1 MRSLGFSTARLSAVI
16 GLAALAVAAPT
27 VLVNAQQPQRPTS
40 GPEANPLDQSKALM
54 AKTKQSP
61 SLKPHATP
69 LTVTP
74 REKIPL
80 DKIKVP
86 AGFKVE
92 LWAHGIPG
100 ARMMR
105 RGDKGTVFVGSRVI
119 GKVYAVT
126 DKGSERSVKVIA
138 EGQKQPNGLAF
149 HDGTLYVITIDKALR
164 FDGIEDKLDNP
175 QPTDVSDKFNLPELT
190 HHNWKFAGIGPDKK
204 IYIAI
209 GSPCNLCEINT
220 GLHGQIRRQ
229 NLDGSNI
236 EIVARGV
243 RNSVGFDWHPQTKE
257 LWFTDNGPDWVG
269 NFGPEDELNRVSKDA
284 EGAFYGFPY
293 CHAQGVAD
301 FRVKRPGA
309 CVGVTMPA
317 TTMGPHAGALGIR
330 FYTGSMFPAAYRN
343 TAFIARRGSWNREQ
357 KFGYDVVQA
366 TVNGGKATLTPF
378 MTGFLDTASNSFSG
392 RPVDVQP
399 LPDGSLL
406 VSDEQNGAIYRVTY
420 GSAKTASGK

>member
-1 MRSLGFSTARLSAVI
+1 MRSTGLTARLSATI
-16 GLAALAVAAPT
+16 GLAAVAVAAPLAW
-27 VLVNAQQPQRPTS
+27 VDAQQARPTS
-40 GPEANPLDQSKALM
+40 GPEANPLDKSKALM
-54 AKTKQSP
+54 AKTKQSLN
-61 SLKPHATP
+61 LKPHATP

-74 REKIPL
+74 REKIAL

-92 LWAHGIPG
+92 LWAHGLPG
-100 ARMMR
+100 ARTLV
-105 RGDKGTVFVGSRVI
+105 RGDKGTIFVGSRVI
-119 GKVYAVT
+119 GKVYAVV
-126 DKGSERSVKVIA
+126 DKGGERTVKTIA
-138 EGQKQPNGLAF
+138 EGHKMPNGLAF
-149 HDGTLYVITIDKALR
+149 HGGTLYVISIDKALR
-164 FDGIEDKLDNP
+164 FDGIEDKLDSP
-175 QPTDVSDKFNLPELT
+175 QPTDVTDKLDLPAST
-190 HHNWKFAGIGPDKK
+190 HHNWKYAAVGPDKK
-204 IYIAI
+204 LYIAI
-209 GSPCNLCEINT
+209 GSPCNVCEVNT
-220 GLHGQIRRQ
+220 GMHGLIRRQ

-269 NFGPEDELNRVSKDA
+269 NFGPEDELNRIGKDA

-293 CHAQGVAD
+293 CHAQGVSD
-301 FRVKRPGA
+301 TTVRRPGP

-317 TTMGPHAGALGIR
+317 ATTGPHAGTLGIR

-343 TAFIARRGSWNREQ
+343 TAFIARRGSWNRDQ

-366 TVNGGKATLTPF
+366 TINGGKATITPF
-378 MTGFLDTASNSFSG
+378 MTGFLDAASNSFWG

-420 GSAKTASGK
+420 GSAKSAGSK

>member
-1 MRSLGFSTARLSAVI
+1 MRSIGSSTARVTAAI
-16 GLAALAVAAPT
+16 GLAALTVATPAAW
-27 VLVNAQQPQRPTS
+27 VYAQQAPRPTS
-40 GPEANPLDQSKALM
+40 GPDANPLDTSKSLM
-54 AKTKQSP
+54 AKTKQSLN
-61 SLKPHATP
+61 LKPHATP
-69 LTVTP
+69 LTITP

-105 RGDKGTVFVGSRVI
+105 RGDKGTIFVGTRVI

-126 DKGSERSVKVIA
+126 DKGGERSVKVIA

-175 QPTDVSDKFNLPELT
+175 QPTDVSDKFNLPEST
-190 HHNWKFAGIGPDKK
+190 HHNWKFAAVGPDKK

-209 GSPCNLCEINT
+209 GSPCNVCEINT

-293 CHAQGVAD
+293 CHAQGIAD
-301 FRVKRPGA
+301 QSVKRPGA

-317 TTMGPHAGALGIR
+317 TTMGPHAGALGLR
-330 FYTGSMFPAAYRN
+330 FYTGSMFPASYKN

-366 TVNGGKATLTPF
+366 KMNGGKATLTPF
-378 MTGFLDTASNSFSG
+378 MTGFLDTASNSFWG

-420 GSAKTASGK
+420 GSGKTASSK

>member
-1 MRSLGFSTARLSAVI
+1 MRSLGRTTARFSAAI
-16 GLAALAVAAPT
+16 GLAALAAAAP
-27 VLVNAQQPQRPTS
+27 VAWVNAQQAPRPTS
-40 GPEANPLDQSKALM
+40 GADSNPLDTSKALM
-54 AKTKQSP
+54 AKTKQSLN
-61 SLKPHATP
+61 LKPHAAP
-69 LTVTP
+69 LTITP

-92 LWAHGIPG
+92 LWAHGMPG
-100 ARMMR
+100 ARMMA
-105 RGDKGTVFVGSRVI
+105 RGDKGTIFVGTRVI

-126 DKGSERSVKVIA
+126 DKGGERTSKVIA

-164 FDGIEDKLDNP
+164 FEGIEDKLDNP
-175 QPTDVSDKFNLPELT
+175 QPTDVSEKFNLPEST
-190 HHNWKFAGIGPDKK
+190 HHNWKFAAVGPDKK
-204 IYIAI
+204 LYIAI
-209 GSPCNLCEINT
+209 GAPCNVCELNT
-220 GLHGQIRRQ
+220 GLHALIRRQ

-243 RNSVGFDWHPQTKE
+243 RNSVGFDWHPQSKE
-257 LWFTDNGPDWVG
+257 LWFTDNGPDWIA
-269 NFGPEDELNRVSKDA
+269 NDSPQDELNRVAKGA

-301 FRVKRPGA
+301 PTVKRPGP

-317 TTMGPHAGALGIR
+317 ATMGPHAGALGMR
-330 FYTGSMFPAAYRN
+330 FYTGSMFPASYKN
-343 TAFIARRGSWNREQ
+343 TALVARRGSWNREQ

-366 TVNGGKATLTPF
+366 RVNGGKATLTPF
-378 MTGFLDTASNSFSG
+378 MTGFLDPASNSFWG
-392 RPVDVQP
+392 RPVDVQQ

-420 GSAKTASGK
+420 GNGKAASK

>member
-1 MRSLGFSTARLSAVI
+1 MRSLGRSTAQLSAAL
-16 GLAALAVAAPT
+16 GLAALAVATPLAG
-27 VLVNAQQPQRPTS
+27 VNAQQASRPTS
-40 GPEANPLDQSKALM
+40 GPDANPLDTSKALL
-54 AKTKQSP
+54 AKTKQSLN
-61 SLKPHATP
+61 LKPHASP

-74 REKIPL
+74 PEKIQL

-86 AGFKVE
+86 AGFKAE
-92 LWAHGIPG
+92 LWAHSMPG
-100 ARMMR
+100 ARMMT
-105 RGDKGTVFVGSRVI
+105 RGDKGTIFVGTRVI
-119 GKVYAVT
+119 GKVYAIT
-126 DKGSERSVKVIA
+126 DKGGERSVKVIA

-149 HDGTLYVITIDKALR
+149 HGGTLYVITIDKALR

-175 QPTDVSDKFNLPELT
+175 QPTDVSDKFNLPEST
-190 HHNWKFAGIGPDKK
+190 HHNWKFAAVGPDKK
-204 IYIAI
+204 LYIAI
-209 GSPCNLCEINT
+209 GAPCNVCEVNS
-220 GLHGQIRRQ
+220 GLHAQIRRQ

-269 NFGPEDELNRVSKDA
+269 NYGPEDELNRIAKNT

-293 CHAQGVAD
+293 CHAQGIAD
-301 FRVKRPGA
+301 TTVKRPGA
-309 CVGVTMPA
+309 CAGVTMPA
-317 TTMGPHAGALGIR
+317 ANMGPHAGALGMR
-330 FYTGSMFPAAYRN
+330 FYTGSMFPASYKN
-343 TAFIARRGSWNREQ
+343 TALIARRGSWNRDQ

-366 TVNGGKATLTPF
+366 TMNGGKAILTPF
-378 MTGFLDTASNSFSG
+378 MTGFLDEKANTFWG

-420 GSAKTASGK
+420 GSAKTASSK

>member
-1 MRSLGFSTARLSAVI
+1 MRRLGRSTAQISAAI
-16 GLAALAVAAPT
+16 GLAAIAMATPLAW
-27 VLVNAQQPQRPTS
+27 VNAQQAPRPTS
-40 GPEANPLDQSKALM
+40 GPEANPLDTSKALM
-54 AKTKQSP
+54 AKTKQSLN
-61 SLKPHATP
+61 LKPHAAP
-69 LTVTP
+69 LTITP

-100 ARMMR
+100 ARTLR
-105 RGDKGTVFVGSRVI
+105 RGDKGTIFVGSRVI

-126 DKGSERSVKVIA
+126 DKGGERSVKTIV
-138 EGQKQPNGLAF
+138 EGQKMPNGLAF
-149 HDGTLYVITIDKALR
+149 QDGALYVMAIDKALR
-164 FDGIEDKLDNP
+164 LDGIEDKLDSP
-175 QPTDVSDKFNLPELT
+175 QVTDISDKIDLPEST
-190 HHNWKFAGIGPDKK
+190 HHNWKYAAIGPDKK
-204 IYIAI
+204 LYIAI
-209 GSPCNLCEINT
+209 GSPCNVCEINT

-257 LWFTDNGPDWVG
+257 LWFTDNGPDWEG
-269 NFGPEDELNRVSKDA
+269 NFGPEDELNRVAKND

-293 CHAQGVAD
+293 CHAQGIAD
-301 FRVKRPGA
+301 PTVKRPGA

-317 TTMGPHAGALGIR
+317 VTTGPHAGTLGIR
-330 FYTGSMFPAAYRN
+330 FYAGSMFPASYKN
-343 TAFIARRGSWNREQ
+343 TAFIARRGSWNRDQ
-357 KFGYDVVQA
+357 KFGYDIVQA
-366 TVNGGKATLTPF
+366 TINGGRATLTPF
-378 MTGFLDTASNSFSG
+378 MTGFLDEKANTFWG

-420 GSAKTASGK
+420 GSAKTASK